1 MIGRL
6 VILRIMNKILHK
18 IIIKIILNKKII
30 KIISLITQ
38 NRKLKNKNLNFPLDL
53 IQIHRIK
60 NMILFI
66 QILTQIN
73 NKINNRYS
81 KIKLIIKNKFN
92 KNHNK
97 IKYIK
102 IICFKIVYI
111 LIIVIN
117 KMTAVL
123 LILAILI
130 KQFPMIYKYNK
141 KKIQLRKKMNPKL
154 SKKNNKK
161 RKKN

>member
-1 MIGRL
+1 
-6 VILRIMNKILHK
+6 
-18 IIIKIILNKKII
+18 
-30 KIISLITQ
+30 
-38 NRKLKNKNLNFPLDL
+38 
-53 IQIHRIK
+53 
-60 NMILFI
+60 MILFI

-111 LIIVIN
+111 LIVVIN